1 MTLHQRVL
9 VSAPQR
15 PASTSSER
23 AAATEIT
30 IRNGVEYTLVLI
42 EPGLWRWRFQIGE
55 TATTGTTKT
64 NLRRMAAHRVKSRID
79 REFNKSRKL
88 GLAGNR

>member
-1 MTLHQRVL
+1 M
-9 VSAPQR
+9 
-15 PASTSSER
+15 
-23 AAATEIT
+23 
-30 IRNGVEYTLVLI
+30 I

-64 NLRRMAAHRVKSRID
+64 NLRGMAAHRVKSRID

-88 GLAGNR
+88 GLAGNQLVRPQLAASLSSSEAFDIACWHFSDMRASLLSGCY